1 MKPTLV
7 ILAAGIGSR
16 YGSLKQ
22 VDPVGPSGE
31 TIMDYS
37 LFDALR
43 SGFGR
48 CVFVIQKRM
57 EQDFRDVILSKLGNM
72 VETGF
77 AFQDIRGDVPESFVL
92 PPERTKPWGTAH
104 AVLAADAQVREPFAV
119 INADDFYGR
128 QSFRAMAD
136 FLTKVDAGA
145 FRYAVVGYDL
155 NGTLSEHGAVARG
168 VCEVDADGML
178 EGIVER
184 THVERTKFG
193 IVFQDGSGHHIPVP
207 PGKTVSMNFWGF
219 TPTYFAYT
227 RSAFRKFLGEK
238 GSDPKAEFFIPL
250 VINQMLNER
259 MAVCRV
265 LPTSARWFG
274 VTYKED
280 RPRVIEELAGLVA
293 AGEYPKSLWGR

>member
-1 MKPTLV
+1 MKPALV

-37 LFDALR
+37 LYDALH

-57 EQDFRDVILSKLGNM
+57 ERDFREVIQAKLGDR

-77 AFQDIRGDVPESFVL
+77 AFQEMKSDLPESFSV
-92 PPERTKPWGTAH
+92 PPERTKPWGTSH
-104 AVLAADAQVREPFAV
+104 AVLAAASLIQEPFAV

-128 QSFRAMAD
+128 DSFRAMAG
-136 FLTKVDAGA
+136 FLSGVGTNE
-145 FRYAVVGYDL
+145 FRYAVVGYNL
-155 NGTLSEHGAVARG
+155 EATLSEHGAVARG
-168 VCEVDADGML
+168 VCEVDENGML

-193 IVFQDGSGHHIPVP
+193 VVFQDGSGHHIPIP

-219 TPTYFAYT
+219 TPTYFASA

-238 GSDPKAEFFIPL
+238 GADPKAEFFIPL
-250 VINQMLNER
+250 VVNQMINEKT
-259 MAVCRV
+259 AVCRV

-280 RPRVIEELAGLVA
+280 RPRVIEELARLVE
-293 AGEYPKSLWGR
+293 AGEYPKSLWG